1 MLKNPDD
8 RRARRSRRLLKES
21 LLTLMKQKSFS
32 EISVRDVTDEADMNR
47 GTFYLHYTGTADLLQ
62 NLEADLLEEI
72 QDLVDAHISETM
84 EKGTVR
90 PLLEPVLDFV
100 VAQRETCEILFRGN
114 ETSNFVQALQQLIR
128 KNGAP
133 LIETW
138 FHPQDQSLTDYL
150 LSFLTW
156 GFIGLLKEWFDQGMA
171 LPREELL
178 NSAQRLA
185 DSAAASFFPRT

>member
-114 ETSNFVQALQQLIR
+114 EASNFVQALQQLIQ
-128 KNGAP
+128 NGVLMQYPAENHGFDAAVLQKIP
-133 LIETW
+133 QQTADIVHD
-138 FHPQDQSLTDYL
+138 HPPV
-150 LSFLTW
+150 FLVGVKGRHRPTPVPVQP
-156 GFIGLLKEWFDQGMA
+156 GCGRQQG
-171 LPREELL
+171 
-178 NSAQRLA
+178 Q
-185 DSAAASFFPRT
+185 